1 MKRYRV
7 RVTREARD
15 DLRRLIAF
23 FAAQETARPRE
34 AVEALEAAFDAL
46 SRLPYAS
53 RVALKTPRDATLREL
68 VVPFSRTGYVVL
80 FRVTDARTVS
90 VLAVRHQLEEDYH

>member
-1 MKRYRV
+1 MRRYRV

-15 DLRRLIAF
+15 DLLRLIDF
-23 FAAQETARPRE
+23 FAARDEATPRE
-34 AVEALEAAFDAL
+34 AIAALEAAFTTL

-53 RVALKTPRDATLREL
+53 RVARSPRPDPTLREL

>member
-1 MKRYRV
+1 MKPYRV

-15 DLRRLIAF
+15 DLRRLIDF
-23 FAAQETARPRE
+23 FAARDAATPR
-34 AVEALEAAFDAL
+34 EALEALAATFATL
-46 SRLPYAS
+46 ARLPYAS
-53 RVALKTPRDATLREL
+53 RVARAPHPDPTLREL